1 MNDSDAMDIVMQVG
15 EMNFEGN
22 IIPQSWFEHL
32 KYPSGKPYLI
42 AVVILSEIVYWFRP
56 REIRDERTGRPICY
70 EKKFKGDALQRSY
83 ESFANQFGFTKREA
97 TDAIKYLVSEGIIRT
112 ELRTVTFD
120 NKFKFPNVMFITMV
134 PERLGEITHGRRPSH
149 VPVQRR
155 MASAETE
162 GVSPSNG
169 GLSSVSTEDTIRQ
182 NERRFDG
189 KAEDPIPSNGR
200 SGNGETEE
208 VFHLDDDTSPAQT
221 DAPLPPSRN
230 TNIENNKEINTES
243 GRDAR
248 AADFAAEDEEALPKQ
263 ARGVAGRR
271 RFPRTIE
278 LARWCR
284 RKMGRPMFPPDMPV
298 EQLEPF
304 EEALDRLE
312 GVTRACGQT
321 AEEVIT
327 TRIWLRPEVQAQLR
341 EAAWPYAVI
350 ARQLNFALEDFSARA
365 VRQKDYAPIA
375 TRRRG
380 NEKPEWMSDEEW
392 AFYEEQDRK

>member
-1 MNDSDAMDIVMQVG
+1 MTEADAMDIVMQVG
-15 EMNFEGN
+15 EMSFEGN

-97 TDAIKYLVSEGIIRT
+97 TDAIKYLVSEGILRT

-120 NKFKFPNVMFITMV
+120 NKFKFPNVMFITVV
-134 PERLGEITHGRRPSH
+134 PERLGEITHGRRQNH
-149 VPVQRR
+149 VPAQRR
-155 MASAETE
+155 MISEKTE
-162 GVSPSNG
+162 EVLRSNG
-169 GLSSVSTEDTIRQ
+169 GQSSVSTEDTVRG
-182 NERRFDG
+182 NGGLSDERP
-189 KAEDPIPSNGR
+189 EDPVRPNGR
-200 SGNGETEE
+200 YADGEPEE
-208 VFHLDDDTSPAQT
+208 VLRFGAATSPAGT
-221 DAPLPPSRN
+221 DAPPPAKWN
-230 TNIENNKEINTES
+230 TNIESNKEINTES
-243 GRDAR
+243 GRNAR
-248 AADFAAEDEEALPKQ
+248 DPGVSTMDELTLPNAARKE
-263 ARGVAGRR
+263 GGRR

-278 LARWCR
+278 LARWCQ
-284 RKMGRPMFPPDMPV
+284 RKMGRSMFPQEMPT

-341 EAAWPYAVI
+341 EAQWPYTII

-365 VRQKDYAPIA
+365 VRQKDYTPVA
-375 TRRRG
+375 TRRRAK
-380 NEKPEWMSDEEW
+380 EKPEWMSDEEW
-392 AFYEEQDRK
+392 AFYEGQERE

>member
-1 MNDSDAMDIVMQVG
+1 MNEADAMDIVMQVG
-15 EMNFEGN
+15 EMSFEGN

-32 KYPSGKPYLI
+32 KYPSGKPYLT

-97 TDAIKYLVSEGIIRT
+97 TDAIKYLVSEGVIRT

-120 NKFKFPNVMFITMV
+120 NKFKFPNVMFILVV
-134 PERLGEITHGRRPSH
+134 PERLGEITHGRRQKS
-149 VPVQRR
+149 VPAQRR
-155 MASAETE
+155 MISDKTKEVLRSNE
-162 GVSPSNG
+162 GPY
-169 GLSSVSTEDTIRQ
+169 SVSTEDTFRG
-182 NERRFDG
+182 NGGLSDSLP
-189 KAEDPIPSNGR
+189 EDPIRPDGR
-200 SGNGETEE
+200 YGDGEPEE
-208 VFHLDDDTSPAQT
+208 VFRFGAATSPAGT
-221 DAPLPPSRN
+221 DAPPPASRN
-230 TNIENNKEINTES
+230 TNIEINKEINTES

-248 AADFAAEDEEALPKQ
+248 DTVFSAEDESLPRS
-263 ARGVAGRR
+263 ARGEVGRR
-271 RFPRTIE
+271 RFPRTIL
-278 LARWCR
+278 LAGWCR
-284 RKMGRPMFPPDMPV
+284 RKLGRPMFPTDMAADG
-298 EQLEPF
+298 LEPF

-327 TRIWLRPEVQAQLR
+327 TRIWLRPEVQAQFR

-365 VRQKDYAPIA
+365 VRQKDYTPVA
-375 TRRRG
+375 TRRRVK
-380 NEKPEWMSDEEW
+380 EKPEWMSDEEW
-392 AFYEEQDRK
+392 AFYEGQERE

>member
-1 MNDSDAMDIVMQVG
+1 MTDADAMDIVMQVG
-15 EMNFEGN
+15 EMHFEGN
-22 IIPQSWFEHL
+22 IIPQSWFEYL

-97 TDAIKYLVSEGIIRT
+97 TDAIKYLVSEGVLRT

-120 NKFKFPNVMFITMV
+120 NKFKFPNVMFITVV
-134 PERLGEITHGRRPSH
+134 PARLGEITHGRRQHS

-155 MASAETE
+155 MASAEPKD
-162 GVSPSNG
+162 VLPSNG
-169 GLSSVSTEDTIRQ
+169 GLSSVSTEDAFRP
-182 NERRFDG
+182 NVGLSDNPP
-189 KAEDPIPSNGR
+189 EDPLRPNGR
-200 SGNGETEE
+200 YGDAETEE
-208 VFHLDDDTSPAQT
+208 VFHFDAATSPAQM
-221 DAPLPPSRN
+221 DAPPPAGRN
-230 TNIENNKEINTES
+230 TNIENNKERYTES
-243 GRDAR
+243 ERDAR
-248 AADFAAEDEEALPKQ
+248 DTVFSIEDEEALPKP
-263 ARGVAGRR
+263 ARGAAGQR
-271 RFPRTIE
+271 RFPRTVE

-284 RKMGRPMFPPDMPV
+284 RKMGRPMFPLDIPA

-312 GVTRACGQT
+312 SVTRACGQT

-341 EAAWPYAVI
+341 ESVWPYAVI

-365 VRQKDYAPIA
+365 VRQKDYAPVPS
-375 TRRRG
+375 RRRAR
-380 NEKPEWMSDEEW
+380 EKPEWMSDEEW
-392 AFYEEQDRK
+392 AFYEEQERK

>member
-1 MNDSDAMDIVMQVG
+1 MNEAETMDIVMQVG
-15 EMNFEGN
+15 EMSFEGN

-32 KYPSGKPYLI
+32 KYPSGKPYLTAI
-42 AVVILSEIVYWFRP
+42 VILSEIVYWFRP

-120 NKFKFPNVMFITMV
+120 NKFKFPNVMFIIVV
-134 PERLGEITHGRRPSH
+134 PECLREITHGRRQNH

-155 MASAETE
+155 MVSEKTEEVLRSNGGQSSVSAEDTFQ
-162 GVSPSNG
+162 GNG
-169 GLSSVSTEDTIRQ
+169 GLSD
-182 NERRFDG
+182 NLP
-189 KAEDPIPSNGR
+189 EDPVRPNGR
-200 SGNGETEE
+200 YADGETEE
-208 VFHLDDDTSPAQT
+208 VFHLGAATSPVGT
-221 DAPLPPSRN
+221 DAPPPPKRN
-230 TNIENNKEINTES
+230 TNIESNKEIHTES
-243 GRDAR
+243 GRDVR
-248 AADFAAEDEEALPKQ
+248 DKVFSAEDELTLPGA
-263 ARGVAGRR
+263 ARGEVGRR
-271 RFPRTIE
+271 RFPRTVE
-278 LARWCR
+278 LARWCQ
-284 RKMGRPMFPPDMPV
+284 RKMGRPMFPLEMPAD
-298 EQLEPF
+298 QLEPF

-341 EAAWPYAVI
+341 EAQWPYTII

-365 VRQKDYAPIA
+365 VRQKDYTPVA
-375 TRRRG
+375 TRRRVK
-380 NEKPEWMSDEEW
+380 EKPEWMSDEEW
-392 AFYEEQDRK
+392 AFYEGQERE

>member
-1 MNDSDAMDIVMQVG
+1 MTEAEAMDIVMQVG

-42 AVVILSEIVYWFRP
+42 AVIILSEIVYWFRP
-56 REIRDERTGRPICY
+56 REIRDERTGRPIYY

-97 TDAIKYLVSEGIIRT
+97 TDAIKYLVSEGVIRT

-120 NKFKFPNVMFITMV
+120 NKFKFPNVTFITVV
-134 PERLGEITHGRRPSH
+134 PERLREITHGRRQPG
-149 VPVQRR
+149 VPPQRR
-155 MASAETE
+155 MVSAETE
-162 GVSPSNG
+162 EVLRSNG
-169 GLSSVSTEDTIRQ
+169 GWSSVSTEDTFRG
-182 NERRFDG
+182 NGGLSDDPPEDG
-189 KAEDPIPSNGR
+189 GRPNGR
-200 SGNGETEE
+200 YVDAEPEE
-208 VFHLDDDTSPAQT
+208 VLRFSAATSSAGT
-221 DAPLPPSRN
+221 DAPPAAGRKTN
-230 TNIENNKEINTES
+230 TENNKEIIRES
-243 GRDAR
+243 GRKAR
-248 AADFAAEDEEALPKQ
+248 D
-263 ARGVAGRR
+263 RGVSTMDELTLPNAIRREDGRR

-278 LARWCR
+278 LARWCQ
-284 RKMGRPMFPPDMPV
+284 RKLGRPMFPLEMPA

-341 EAAWPYAVI
+341 EAQWPYTVI

-365 VRQKDYAPIA
+365 VRQKDYAPVT
-375 TRRRG
+375 TRRRVR
-380 NEKPEWMSDEEW
+380 EKPSWMSDEEW
-392 AFYEEQDRK
+392 AFYESQDRE